1 MTGNTATALETQKTT
16 DIINEFKKPSQLK
29 EIWRRLKKD
38 KLAIFG
44 LAVIGLMI
52 LAAVCAGFVSDYD
65 SVIKIHVKNRLQ
77 KPSAEHWFGTDS
89 YGRDLF
95 ARCLYGTRVSLSIGF
110 SAALGATIAGS
121 LIGAMTGYVGG
132 RFDIL
137 VMRVLDI
144 ISAIPPT
151 LLALAVVAALGP
163 GAVKLAL
170 ALSFTATPGIVRIVR
185 SAVLGIAE
193 QEYIEACRAGGTST
207 WRILTRHIL
216 PNAVGAVI
224 VQSTMEIARMIR
236 TIATLSFLG
245 LGINPPTPE
254 WGAIISEAKEFL
266 RTNPYLMMFPAG
278 MLCLTAFSISV
289 FGDGLRD
296 ALDPRLKS

>member
-1 MTGNTATALETQKTT
+1 MSDNNTVVL
-16 DIINEFKKPSQLK
+16 EFKKPSQLK

-44 LAVIGLMI
+44 LTVIVLMI
-52 LAAVCAGFVSDYD
+52 LLAIGADLAADYD
-65 SVIKIHVKNRLQ
+65 SVIKVNVKNRLQ
-77 KPSAEHWFGTDS
+77 WPSAEHWFGTDS

-95 ARCLYGTRVSLSIGF
+95 ARCLHGARISLSIGF
-110 SAALGATIAGS
+110 AAAAVATVGGS
-121 LIGAMTGYVGG
+121 LIGAMTGYIGG
-132 RFDIL
+132 RFDTV
-137 VMRVLDI
+137 VMRIIDI

-163 GAVKLAL
+163 GAIKLLL
-170 ALSFTATPGIVRIVR
+170 ALSFTTTPGFVRIVR

-207 WRILTRHIL
+207 WRILTKHIL
-216 PNAVGAVI
+216 PNAIGTVI
-224 VQSTMEIARMIR
+224 VQGTLVVSHMIR

-254 WGAIISEAKEFL
+254 WGVLISEAKEFL
-266 RTNPYLMMFPAG
+266 RTSPYMMMFPAG
-278 MLCLTAFSISV
+278 MLCLTAFAISV

>member
-1 MTGNTATALETQKTT
+1 MSDNNTVVL
-16 DIINEFKKPSQLK
+16 EFKKPSQLK

-44 LAVIGLMI
+44 LTVIVLMI
-52 LAAVCAGFVSDYD
+52 LLAIGADLAADYD
-65 SVIKIHVKNRLQ
+65 SVIKVNVKHRLQ
-77 KPSAEHWFGTDS
+77 WPSAEHWFGTDS

-95 ARCLYGTRVSLSIGF
+95 ARCLHGARISLSIGF
-110 SAALGATIAGS
+110 AAAAVATVGGS
-121 LIGAMTGYVGG
+121 LIGAMTGYIGG
-132 RFDIL
+132 RFDTV
-137 VMRVLDI
+137 VMRIIDI

-163 GAVKLAL
+163 GAIKLLL
-170 ALSFTATPGIVRIVR
+170 ALSFTTTPGFVRIVR

-207 WRILTRHIL
+207 WRILTKHIL
-216 PNAVGAVI
+216 PNAIGTVI
-224 VQSTMEIARMIR
+224 VQGTLVVSHMIR

-254 WGAIISEAKEFL
+254 WGVLISEAKEFL
-266 RTNPYLMMFPAG
+266 RTSPYMMMFPAG
-278 MLCLTAFSISV
+278 MLCLTAFAISV